1 MGEKTMALIQ
11 VIKLIVPG
19 KYIANI
25 DRAEPKKK
33 KRKKKKKSE
42 DISLHLP
49 CCLILMTLRMF
60 KMLKSYKSLTNAG
73 KSLNK
78 PCP

>member
-25 DRAEPKKK
+25 DRAEPKKE
-33 KRKKKKKSE
+33 KKKSE